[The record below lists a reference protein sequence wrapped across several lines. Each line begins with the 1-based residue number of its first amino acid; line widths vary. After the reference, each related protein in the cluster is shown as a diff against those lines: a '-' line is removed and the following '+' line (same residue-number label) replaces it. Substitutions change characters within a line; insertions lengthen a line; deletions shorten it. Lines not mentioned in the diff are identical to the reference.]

1 MAVGDLITADF
12 QYEWNQTLLVGSGT
26 DYDVVEADG
35 LDDLPTVDAFDI
47 PRDAR
52 WGSDDGTDL
61 ARDRV
66 ATFSGELFTDTDA
79 EMASLLDG
87 LRDTLTVGPVGT
99 LAWRHSGEEI
109 RFVYARCR
117 RRSIPV
123 NHRRSVLSA
132 VWAAQFVAVDP
143 LVYSASQDTDSTTRT
158 AEGSGF
164 AVPVT
169 PPFTLGASTS
179 GSVRVTNA
187 GSVAAPWTGRMEGPL
202 TDPVITNLSTGERL
216 AFTANGG
223 LTLTSG
229 EYVDMSSDGRSVL
242 LAGTASRR
250 SQLSLDS
257 RWWLLPP
264 GDTDIE
270 LSADSGTGTFT
281 ITWRST
287 WL

>member
-1 MAVGDLITADF
+1 MAIGDLITADF

-26 DYDVVEADG
+26 NYDVIEVDG
-35 LDDLPTVDAFDI
+35 LDDLPTVDSFDS

-66 ATFSGELFTDTDA
+66 ATFSGELFTATDA
-79 EMASLLDG
+79 GMASLLDG

-99 LAWRHSGEEI
+99 LAWRHPGEGV

-132 VWAAQFVAVDP
+132 VWAAQLVAVDP
-143 LVYSASQDTDSTTRT
+143 LIYSAASTTKSSART
-158 AEGSGF
+158 TGGTGF
-164 AVPVT
+164 TPPFT
-169 PPFTLGASTS
+169 PPFTLGAAVAGT
-179 GSVRVTNA
+179 VRVTNA
-187 GSVAAPWTGRMEGPL
+187 GSASARWTARLAGPL
-202 TDPVITNLSTGERL
+202 TNPVLTNRSTGARL

-223 LTLTSG
+223 LTLAAG
-229 EYVDMSSDGRSVL
+229 EYVDLASDARSVL

-257 RWWLLPP
+257 RWFDLPP
-264 GDTDIE
+264 GHTDIE
-270 LSADSGTGTFT
+270 LTADSGTGTFA
-281 ITWRST
+281 ITWRSA